1 MAKGMDKGNVGH
13 QNKPKLSIKEKKLK
27 KKLKIQ
33 AKMAAAAAV
42 PTAAPRV

>member
-13 QNKPKLSIKEKKLK
+13 MNKPKLSIKEKQLK
-27 KKLKIQ
+27 KKMKMQ

-42 PTAAPRV
+42 APVRQ